1 MNVEVTKLPESKVAL
16 KVELAANEV
25 EQALDRTYKQLVQR
39 IAIPGFRKGKAP
51 REVLERVV
59 GPEYFLHEATQEAVR
74 WGYRKAI
81 EQEALTPIDE
91 AEIAMDE
98 NDHVHLHEGESFHF
112 EASVTV
118 QPDVQLPDYHALR
131 VERPEI
137 VVSDEDVQALLH
149 DLQER
154 TATVEPVERPADT
167 GDVIT
172 MNVTGRVGPEEL
184 INEDNADFLL
194 RDETVQDADPN
205 LPGLSK
211 QMVGSK
217 PGDIREIALQM
228 PADHPNPELADKQL
242 ELRILVKEVKQRV
255 LPPLDDDFARSVSE
269 FETLE
274 NVREAVRTNLTI
286 ERTAEAE
293 DKVVAEVMEAVTSR
307 TFIDIPQVLV
317 EEELDREIDDMRSML
332 ERQQLSFDTYLNVTQ
347 KSEADLRTEMR
358 EQAVQ
363 NVKQSLV
370 LDAVSQAEGIE
381 VTRRQIDV
389 ALEELFRAWNTT
401 PTERRR
407 LRSSS
412 GVRQNI
418 SSRLQRQLAT
428 RQLTKVVTGAEEAS
442 VEPEEALADQTA
454 EPGEDMEETVAV
466 EVGG

>member
-25 EQALDRTYKQLVQR
+25 EQALDRTYKQLVQQV
-39 IAIPGFRKGKAP
+39 AIPGFRKGKAP
-51 REVLERVV
+51 REVLERIV
-59 GPEYFLHEATQEAVR
+59 GPEYFLHEATEEAVR

-91 AEIAMDE
+91 AKIAMDE
-98 NDHVHLHEGESFHF
+98 NDHAHLHEGESFRF

-118 QPDVQLPDYHALR
+118 QPDVQLPDYHALH

-137 VVSDEDVQALLH
+137 VISDEDVETLLH

-154 TATVEPVERPADT
+154 TATVEPVERPADI

-172 MNVTGRVGPEEL
+172 MNVTGGVGSEEI

-194 RDETVQDADPN
+194 RDETVQDADPT

-217 PGDIREIALQM
+217 PGDIREITLQM
-228 PADHPNPELADKQL
+228 PADHPNPEVADKQL

-255 LPPLDDDFARSVSE
+255 LPPLDDDFAQSVSE

-274 NVREAVRTNLTI
+274 NVREALRTNLTI

-307 TFIDIPQVLV
+307 TFVDIPQVLV

-332 ERQQLSFDTYLNVTQ
+332 ERQQLSFDTYLDVTQ
-347 KSEADLRTEMR
+347 KSEAELRSEMR

-370 LDAVSQAEGIE
+370 LDAVSEAEGIE

-407 LRSSS
+407 LRSSA

-418 SSRLQRQLAT
+418 NSRLQRQLAT
-428 RQLTKVVTGAEEAS
+428 RQLTKIVTGEEQVS
-442 VEPEEALADQTA
+442 DESTEALADQSAGT
-454 EPGEDMEETVAV
+454 GEDMEETVAV